1 MSLDTRRVILLATGI
16 ILAVT
21 AHVDPVHAQK
31 KAKAKEAGEE
41 EAEAAA
47 APIVPKDVCL
57 EPSIMEQMKECPS
70 GAKAFKAKKAKSSG
84 PKAVKA
90 KEVETAKAQEGPGF
104 GTEQLSD
111 EISAG
116 KAKKA
121 KEIEKAKIELLKK
134 ALQQTKLLVKSMSDD
149 NDKKPVALHQMAEKC
164 FDLQQKYYFKARE
177 LDETKFKAE
186 QSGDPN
192 LVKKVLAKQKE
203 LEDLS
208 EKYRL
213 EAMEY
218 YKVLIRDFPD
228 YESRDTVLFNLA
240 YAFDELS
247 KTYPKK
253 KEHYAANAREV
264 YYVLIKEYPD
274 SKYIPHAWLSF
285 AEYYFMEGK
294 GDSMGKA
301 LKFYKEV
308 TKYPETSIF
317 AYALYKQAWCLFNMQ
332 DYNGT
337 LNKFIDVIDYADQH
351 PEDENARQLQKQ
363 VRKEL
368 HMPYSQVKP
377 PDHAWEFFS
386 RYGGDQAVAG
396 MENLADSYFNQGF
409 WKDAIV
415 IFHKLMAVE
424 PGSDSFCNWQYMIT
438 FATNSLKNK
447 EDQLVELKRMTSV
460 YEKFAGEGHAQDMK
474 DQCLRDVREM
484 VQNQAF
490 AWHREAV
497 GTDTQPG
504 TNDLNTMKRA
514 IDAYDVLLKFHDD
527 NTSDWERVPQ
537 TGPEDTWVSPY
548 DIAYYKAELLWN
560 MEDWVKCGPAY
571 DKVVEMN
578 PEGQYMEEA
587 AYAAVLCY
595 NRLYHMYHKDDKSKK
610 HDVLATGEQKGKKDK
625 KGKKKEGE
633 EDSEEFAEK
642 KISSISEKM
651 LAAFTRY
658 TCYVEESEDLPDVMY
673 QKARI
678 YYEANHYQEASYWY
692 KQISYNFV
700 NSEVGP
706 FAANLYLDSL
716 YGIMLQDRGRSVP
729 CLETIADAA
738 NDFITI
744 AKFQP
749 YMEDPLFKQVVFQL
763 KCNTERK
770 KAEAY
775 QEQKNWKEA
784 ALTYKTLYEKWGQ
797 DCDER
802 LDEVLFN
809 MGITFQAAN
818 LLGQAIKWRKVL
830 IDKYPESEHA
840 KKAVYEVGAN
850 YHAIAMYEQA
860 ADYYEKFSSKYP
872 GEDEAS
878 LGLENATAF
887 RLGLGQYEKALDD
900 AGMFIKNYSS
910 GKKKKPIE
918 VAKVAFS
925 IGQIYK
931 RQKDWGE
938 VIKSYDKFVKRYKQK
953 GVVDLRIRAYVEMAE
968 AWKAKKKSDQAMKLY
983 VQAAKIFSVQ
993 ALADIEGAG
1002 ETDEEREKDKTARG
1016 GLMLDAG
1023 SEALFHQGELIY
1035 EKFNEIKFPVF
1046 DPDKIKKVIY
1056 SDDPEEA
1063 KAQKLLYTNKFYNES
1078 KEAWL
1083 KHKNLMHFQTWSK
1096 TDLKEWAEKKVK
1108 AKSEAEA
1115 IYGQVLDYKVPR
1127 WVIASAARLGDMY
1140 RQFFEAYYNAPV
1152 PDLIKEDPELLD
1164 LYNDQRDQDALQYK
1178 EKAITGFQICL
1189 EEAKKNQW
1197 FNEWSIL
1204 CEEALNQLDPKAF
1217 SVSSEMRAMA
1227 TYSKEYVAWPG
1238 VAGELKTQAQKAE
1251 EAALTGKEE

>member
-1 MSLDTRRVILLATGI
+1 MTFGIRLYSLLALVAFAASLTFSQSAWAAKGKGKGK
-16 ILAVT
+16 
-21 AHVDPVHAQK
+21 D
-31 KAKAKEAGEE
+31 KAEESEE
-41 EAEAAA
+41 EEV
-47 APIVPKDVCL
+47 PIVVKDVCV
-57 EPSIMEQMKECPS
+57 EPSIVTEMKECPS

-90 KEVETAKAQEGPGF
+90 KEIEKKEEQTTPGF
-104 GTEQLSD
+104 EFGDIQD
-111 EISAG
+111 EISA
-116 KAKKA
+116 KKKKKA
-121 KEIEKAKIELLKK
+121 KEIEKAKIDLLKK
-134 ALQQTKLLVKSMSDD
+134 ALKQTRLLVKSMSDD

-164 FDLQQKYYFKARE
+164 FDLQQKYYFKSRA
-177 LDETKFKAE
+177 LDETLYKAE
-186 QSGDPN
+186 QAGDPN
-192 LVKKVLAKQKE
+192 LVKKVKVKQGQYEK
-203 LEDLS
+203 DS

-218 YKVLIRDFPD
+218 YKILIRDFPD
-228 YESRDTVLFNLA
+228 YEARDTVLFNLA

-247 KTYPKK
+247 KTYPEKK
-253 KEHYAANAREV
+253 ASYAANAREV

-308 TKYPETSIF
+308 TKYPDTSIF
-317 AYALYKQAWCLFNMQ
+317 SYALYKQSWCLYNMQ

-337 LNKFIDVIDYADQH
+337 LNKFIDVIEYADQH
-351 PEDENARQLQKQ
+351 PEDENAKQLQRQ
-363 VRKEL
+363 VRKEM

-386 RYGGDQAVAG
+386 RYGGEFAVSG

-415 IFHKLMAVE
+415 IYHKLMAVE
-424 PGSDSFCNWQYMIT
+424 PGSDSFCVWQYMVT

-447 EDQLVELKRMTSV
+447 DEQLVELKRMTSA
-460 YEKFAGEGHAQDMK
+460 YGKFASESHPQEMK

-484 VQNQAF
+484 IQNQAF

-504 TNDLNTMKRA
+504 TNDINTMKRA
-514 IDAYDVLLKFHDD
+514 IETYGVLLKFHDEYTEAW
-527 NTSDWERVPQ
+527 NKVPQ
-537 TGPEDTWVSPY
+537 TGPEDSWVTPY

-571 DKVVEMN
+571 DRVVEMN
-578 PEGQYMEEA
+578 PEGQYMQES

-595 NRLYHMYHKDDKSKK
+595 NRVYHMYHKDDKAKK
-610 HDVLATGEQKGKKDK
+610 HDVLKTKKKKGK
-625 KGKKKEGE
+625 KGKKKKGDE
-633 EDSEEFAEK
+633 EDPSQYALK
-642 KISSISEKM
+642 KISSISGKM
-651 LAAFTRY
+651 LDAFTRY
-658 TCYVEESEDLPDVMY
+658 TCYVEESDDLPDIMY

-678 YYEANHYQEASYWY
+678 YYEANHYQEASFWF
-692 KQISYNFV
+692 KEIAYNHV

-716 YGIMLQDRGRSVP
+716 YGIMLQDKGRSVP

-738 NDFITI
+738 NDFIVT
-744 AKFQP
+744 AKFEP
-749 YMEDPLFKQVVFQL
+749 YMEDPLFKQVVYQL

-775 QEQKNWKEA
+775 QDQKEWKDA
-784 ALTYKTLYEKWGQ
+784 AITYKELYEKWGNE
-797 DCDER
+797 CDER

-830 IDKYPESEHA
+830 IDKFPDSEHA

-860 ADYYEKFSSKYP
+860 ANYYEKFSKKYP
-872 GEDEAS
+872 GEEDAYK
-878 LGLENATAF
+878 GLSNATAF
-887 RLGLGQYEKALDD
+887 RLGLGQYDKALDD
-900 AGMFIKNYSS
+900 AKAFIKNYTS

-925 IGQIYK
+925 MGSIYK
-931 RQKDWGE
+931 RQKDWGQ
-938 VIKSYDKFVKRYKQK
+938 VLKHYDKFAKKYKAK
-953 GVVDLRIRAYVEMAE
+953 GVVDLRIRAYVEMAN
-968 AWKAKKKSDQAMKLY
+968 AWKKKAPKKPEQAMKY
-983 VQAAKIFSVQ
+983 YASAAKLFSIE
-993 ALADIEGAG
+993 ALAQIEGAG
-1002 ETDEEREKDKTARG
+1002 ETDEEKEADKKTRG

-1023 SEALFHQGELIY
+1023 SESLFYQGEKVY
-1035 EKFNEIKFPVF
+1035 FKFTEIKFPIF

-1056 SDDPEEA
+1056 SDNPEEA
-1063 KAQKLLYTNKFYNES
+1063 KAQKLLYTNKYYNES

-1096 TDLKEWAEKKVK
+1096 TDLKTWAEKKVK
-1108 AKSEAEA
+1108 AKADAEE

-1140 RQFFEAYYNAPV
+1140 RQFFDAYYNAPV

-1178 EKAITGFQICL
+1178 DKAITGFGVCL

-1197 FNEWSIL
+1197 FNEWSVL
-1204 CEEALNQLDPKAF
+1204 CETALAELDPKAF
-1217 SVSSEMRAMA
+1217 SVSSEMRATA

-1238 VAGELKTQAQKAE
+1238 LDGKLKTKEEKAE
-1251 EAALTGKEE
+1251 EAALTGKGE